1 MIWPNW
7 GINYVEMKENP
18 IIQTQVQLITEMY
31 LTHLRTIYCI
41 YLLCVECKTYN
52 QKWRSLC
59 PQALGESDD

>member
-18 IIQTQVQLITEMY
+18 IIQTQVQLITEMH
-31 LTHLRTIYCI
+31 LTHPRKIYCI

-52 QKWRSLC
+52 QK
-59 PQALGESDD
+59 